1 MNSPFSFDFTSPN
14 VFSPGIKICTLAFA
28 HRLIA
33 IIGDFSPD
41 FLSLFKLESGF
52 RRCGSQEFPDL
63 ITGPAM
69 SEHEEIDVFGSFTT
83 ITSRGFDVPFE
94 VGGQEQ
100 ITDDIVR

>member
-1 MNSPFSFDFTSPN
+1 MYT
-14 VFSPGIKICTLAFA
+14 GIR